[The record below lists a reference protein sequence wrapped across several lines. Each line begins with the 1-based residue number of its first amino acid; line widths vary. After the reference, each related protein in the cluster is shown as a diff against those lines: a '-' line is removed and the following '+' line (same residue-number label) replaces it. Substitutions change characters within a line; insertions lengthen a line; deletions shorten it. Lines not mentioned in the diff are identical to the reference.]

1 MTAAIITIL
10 VGFIVLVVGA
20 ELLVRGA
27 SALALRNGISPLV
40 VGLTVVAFGTSSPEL
55 VVAVKASLSGQGE
68 IALGTVIGSNIC
80 NIVLI
85 LGSAALVR
93 PITIHLQVLRF
104 DLPIMIGVT
113 LIGAALFMLSTLTR
127 LHGALLLA
135 GILIYCMVTI
145 ALARREKD
153 SEGIKHY
160 DDEVEIAQKMR
171 LPVTLT
177 FIVAGPGLL
186 ILGSNW
192 ILKGAVVLAE
202 AWGVTQAVIGLTVVA
217 IGGSLPEHATSIS
230 AALKGKGDIA
240 VGNVIGSNIF
250 NILSVTGAAAVA
262 SPIPVTGI
270 SNVDLGVMLLVAFI
284 VFPLMKSDRQLKRWE
299 GILMLAIY
307 AGYLLYLFQYRGG
320 GI

>member
-1 MTAAIITIL
+1 MAIITIL
-10 VGFIVLVVGA
+10 GGFIVLVLGA

-55 VVAVKASLSGQGE
+55 VVAVKASLAGQGE

-93 PITIHLQVLRF
+93 PITIHLQILRF

-113 LIGAALFMLSTLTR
+113 VLGAALFSSGIVTR
-127 LHGALLLA
+127 LHGVLLLA
-135 GILIYCMVTI
+135 GILVYTLVTI
-145 ALARREKD
+145 ALARRESHSK
-153 SEGIKHY
+153 GTRHY
-160 DDEVEIAQKMR
+160 DDEVETAQKLR
-171 LPVTLT
+171 LPTTLL
-177 FIVAGPGLL
+177 FVVAGPGLL
-186 ILGSNW
+186 VFGSNL

-202 AWGVTQAVIGLTVVA
+202 AWGVSQAVIGLTVVA
-217 IGGSLPEHATSIS
+217 AGGSLPEQATSII
-230 AALKGKGDIA
+230 AAVKGKGDIA

-250 NILSVTGAAAVA
+250 NILSVTGAAALA

-270 SNVDLGVMLLVAFI
+270 SKVDLGVMLLVTFLI
-284 VFPLMKSDRQLKRWE
+284 FPLMKSNYKLSRGE
-299 GILMLAIY
+299 GALMLAIY
-307 AGYLLYLFQYRGG
+307 AGYLVYLFQFRGTV
-320 GI
+320 